1 MRQYRT
7 EAVALHAAGQP
18 IPGNLAE
25 KIKGAQVS
33 YKNFCKENGLE
44 QRLART
50 TVSCYNKSVAT
61 ATNKAFN
68 KAAKSF
74 YDAAAAREPAITAT
88 VKRIAD
94 DLQLDMPGL
103 EYRLKS
109 LDRFMEKAN
118 IEGGFSHIKDV
129 VRYTYSADGDRL
141 VGDAEEALASFKASG
156 YRVSRINNY
165 WLQTRNPYRGI
176 NTNLTDPTGQVFELQ
191 LHTPESLAVKEE
203 MHKLYEEFRVLD
215 PLSPKAADIQ
225 AQMAKMSKALKLPQE
240 IERIGNAWPNDTN
253 TTS

>member
-1 MRQYRT
+1 
-7 EAVALHAAGQP
+7 
-18 IPGNLAE
+18 
-25 KIKGAQVS
+25 
-33 YKNFCKENGLE
+33 
-44 QRLART
+44 
-50 TVSCYNKSVAT
+50 
-61 ATNKAFN
+61 
-68 KAAKSF
+68 
-74 YDAAAAREPAITAT
+74 
-88 VKRIAD
+88 
-94 DLQLDMPGL
+94 MPGL

-203 MHKLYEEFRVLD
+203 MHKLYEKARVIDRTSREYLELQD
-215 PLSPKAADIQ
+215 QMADIADKLSP
-225 AQMAKMSKALKLPQE
+225 PFE
-240 IERIGNAWPNDTN
+240 IEKIGVAP
-253 TTS
+253 

>member
-141 VGDAEEALASFKASG
+141 AGDAEEALASFKASG
-156 YRVSRINNY
+156 YRVSRIKNY

-191 LHTPESLAVKEE
+191 FHTPESLAVKEE